1 MIVPRN
7 GALFAFGLTVLPAAL
22 LLAFVPEGR
31 ILPAGVFLLFCCIAA
46 GDAIGAVGRMRGI
59 KVSFPERVNLTRKR
73 EGILEF
79 SIEKTGERSLAVQVA
94 LELPA
99 AVSSPEVTLDI
110 LLPAGACRV
119 AASWRIVAK
128 ERGIH
133 PVDRCFLRAA
143 SPLGLW
149 FARSELSAGANIHV
163 FPGIHEER
171 KRLAA
176 LFLRRNDMQV
186 RPQRQVGQGREFE
199 KLRPYM
205 PNDGLGDIHWKAS
218 AKRGHL
224 VTKEFQIER
233 TQEIYVIIDT
243 SRLSAR
249 KPDGPDADNLLEGY
263 LSAALMLAVISQRQG
278 DLFGVMTFSDQP
290 HAFIRAKT
298 GMTHFGTCRETL
310 STVHSSL
317 VTPNYDEMASFLSAR
332 LRRRALLLFLTSLDE
347 PVLAENFARCIRI
360 LRQRHLVLVN
370 VVKPEVAR
378 PLFSDDGVATADD
391 LYERLGGHF
400 VWHGLRQVQE
410 SLRLRGVDLALVD
423 NKKLCGTMISR
434 YLNVKRRQML

>member
-1 MIVPRN
+1 VIAPRN
-7 GALFAFGLTVLPAAL
+7 RALLAFGLTVLPATLTAAFTQSGWLVPAAL
-22 LLAFVPEGR
+22 FV
-31 ILPAGVFLLFCCIAA
+31 LFCCVAA
-46 GDAIGAVGRMRGI
+46 VDAVEAMGRLKCI
-59 KVSFPERVNLTRKR
+59 SVTFPERVNLTRNR
-73 EGILEF
+73 EGTLEF
-79 SIEKTGERSLAVQVA
+79 LIEQTRAGTLSVLVGLGLPPAVIPLRDSIE
-94 LELPA
+94 
-99 AVSSPEVTLDI
+99 I
-110 LLPAGACRV
+110 LVPAGAKAVTATWQLTAR
-119 AASWRIVAK
+119 

-133 PVDRCFLRAA
+133 QLDKCYLCTSSF
-143 SPLGLW
+143 LGLW
-149 FARSELSAGANIHV
+149 AGRSSVPVETRIHV
-163 FPGIHEER
+163 YPGIFRER
-171 KRLAA
+171 KSLAA
-176 LFLRRNDMQV
+176 LLLRRNDIQV

-199 KLRPYM
+199 KLRPYLAG
-205 PNDGLGDIHWKAS
+205 DGLGDIHWKAS

-249 KPDGPDADNLLEGY
+249 TTDGPEGDSLLEGY

-278 DLFGVMTFSDQP
+278 DLFGVMTFSDRP
-290 HAFIRAKT
+290 HAFVRAKSGT
-298 GMTHFGTCRETL
+298 SHFAACREAL
-310 STVHSSL
+310 STTHWSL
-317 VTPNYDEMASFLSAR
+317 VTPNYDEMASFLAAR

-378 PLFSDDGVATADD
+378 PLFSDDGVSTANE

-400 VWHGLRQVQE
+400 VWHGLRQAQE

-423 NKKLCGTMISR
+423 NKKLCATMISR